1 MENINVIP
9 RGFCKGVVRAIEI
22 AKQTAKQYPGQ
33 NITILGELVHNRFVV
48 ESLKEEGILTIEDKT
63 LSRLEL
69 LERIDS
75 GVVIFS
81 AHGIGDEVVAR
92 AKEKGLITVDA
103 ACEDVVHT
111 QQLIKTYLHDGFEV
125 LYIGQSH
132 HPESQA
138 VLSID
143 TTHIHLIQTINDL
156 NDIQIDPD
164 RLFVT
169 NQTTMS
175 QYDIKQ
181 IMETIIR
188 RYPAAVVSDEICNAT
203 RMRQEAIMRLE
214 GVDCLLVVGDIR
226 SNNTAMMAKIGKAH
240 GIPKVFRI
248 ESAAELPL
256 DQLHDT
262 DRIAVTAG
270 ASTPYFLIKQVLDT
284 LEALANKQDIQSLR
298 TNKYDILG

>member
-1 MENINVIP
+1 MEIINVIP

-48 ESLKEEGILTIEDKT
+48 ESLKEEGIATIEDKA

-111 QQLIKTYLHDGFEV
+111 QQLIKTYLQDGFEV
-125 LYIGQSH
+125 LYIGQQH

-143 TTHIHLIQTINDL
+143 PRRIHLIQTATDL
-156 NDIQIDPD
+156 ETLEIDPAK
-164 RLFVT
+164 LFVT

-181 IMETIIR
+181 MLETIVR
-188 RYPAAVVSDEICNAT
+188 RYPKAVVSDEICNAT

-214 GVDCLLVVGDIR
+214 GVDCLMVVGDIR
-226 SNNTAMMAKIGKAH
+226 SNNTAMLAKIGKAH

-256 DQLHDT
+256 DQLQDS

-270 ASTPYFLIKQVLDT
+270 ASTPYFLIRQVLDT
-284 LEALANKQDIQSLR
+284 LEAFANKQDIQSIKS
-298 TNKYDILG
+298 NKYDILG

>member
-1 MENINVIP
+1 MEIINVIP

-22 AKQTAKQYPGQ
+22 AKQTAKQYPNQ

-48 ESLKEEGILTIEDKT
+48 ESLKEEGISTIEDKS

-111 QQLIKTYLHDGFEV
+111 QQLIKTYLGQGFDV
-125 LYIGQSH
+125 FYIGQLH

-143 TTHIHLIQTINDL
+143 PTHIHLIRTIADL
-156 NDIQIDPD
+156 NDMQIDPD
-164 RLFVT
+164 KLFVT

-181 IMETIIR
+181 IMESIVG

-214 GVDCLLVVGDIR
+214 DVDCLLVVGDIR
-226 SNNTAMMAKIGKAH
+226 SNNTAMLAKIGKAH

-256 DQLHDT
+256 DQLHDAN
-262 DRIAVTAG
+262 RIAVTAG
-270 ASTPYFLIKQVLDT
+270 ASTPYFLIRQVLDT
-284 LEALANKQDIQSLR
+284 LQAFADKTDIQSIQS
-298 TNKYDILG
+298 NKYDILG